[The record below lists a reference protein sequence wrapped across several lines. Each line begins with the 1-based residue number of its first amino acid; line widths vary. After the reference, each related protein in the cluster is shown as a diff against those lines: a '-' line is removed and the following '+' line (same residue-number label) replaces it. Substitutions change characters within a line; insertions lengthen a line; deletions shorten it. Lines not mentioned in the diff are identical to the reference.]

1 MLAVCSQRHAI
12 NQVHQIRNDTAP
24 LLASNLTLTRTEP
37 IHDYDAQIT
46 NNNATLASQ
55 QVSFWEI
62 GKLVTIVMLIINER
76 TILP

>member
-24 LLASNLTLTRTEP
+24 LLASNLTLTRM
-37 IHDYDAQIT
+37 HDYDTLIT

-55 QVSFWEI
+55 QVSF
-62 GKLVTIVMLIINER
+62 
-76 TILP
+76 

>member
-24 LLASNLTLTRTEP
+24 LLASNLTLTRTEL

-55 QVSFWEI
+55 QVSF
-62 GKLVTIVMLIINER
+62 
-76 TILP
+76 